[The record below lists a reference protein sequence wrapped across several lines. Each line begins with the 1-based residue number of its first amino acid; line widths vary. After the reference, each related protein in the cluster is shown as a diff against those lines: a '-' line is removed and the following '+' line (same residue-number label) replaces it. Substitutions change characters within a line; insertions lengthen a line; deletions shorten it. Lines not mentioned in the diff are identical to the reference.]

1 MGVIHIFYMRFDTS
15 VSNLK
20 KDLYMQFL
28 SDERKRRVH
37 QKKSSEAAMKCM
49 QTGLFLRYGLEQ
61 TGYGNFYHDILIR
74 EDGKPEI
81 AGNPVYFNLSHSGE
95 YVVLVIAD
103 CVCGIDIQEPVMAKE
118 SLIKHVL
125 HENEYRVIR
134 TCDETDMDERSKILT
149 QFWCLKEA
157 YLKYTGEGIRFA
169 MSGLDLS
176 PAYEP
181 QLIPIMNLTGNI
193 GWKSL
198 SMDSDHKKTVN
209 IKSFML
215 DQYVVSIC
223 VDKPVGIGES
233 TGLYVEQLFS
243 RFNVK

>member
-1 MGVIHIFYMRFDTS
+1 MIHIFYMRFDTS

-28 SDERKRRVH
+28 SDERKQRVH

-49 QTGLFLRYGLEQ
+49 QTGLFLRYGLER
-61 TGYGNFYHDILIR
+61 TGYGKVYNDILVR

-103 CVCGIDIQEPVMAKE
+103 CMCGIDIQEPVIAKE
-118 SLIKHVL
+118 RLIKHVL
-125 HENEYRVIR
+125 HANEYRLIEA
-134 TCDETDMDERSKILT
+134 CDERDTDKRSKILT

-169 MSGLDLS
+169 MSRLDLS
-176 PAYEP
+176 PVYEP

-193 GWKSL
+193 GWKSMP
-198 SMDSDHKKTVN
+198 MDSDHQKMVN

-223 VDKPVGIGES
+223 IDKPMYIDES
-233 TGLYVEQLFS
+233 TALSAEQLFS
-243 RFNVK
+243 HFNVK